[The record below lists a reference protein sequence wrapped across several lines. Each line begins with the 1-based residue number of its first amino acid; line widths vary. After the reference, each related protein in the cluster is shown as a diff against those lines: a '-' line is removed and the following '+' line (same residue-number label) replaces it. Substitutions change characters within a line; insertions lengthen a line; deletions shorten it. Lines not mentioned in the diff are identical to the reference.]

1 MEKSSKRRKTL
12 EKETE
17 REKKKVTKRTGN
29 DEAQNGM

>member
-29 DEAQNGM
+29 KV

>member
-17 REKKKVTKRTGN
+17 REKKKVTKRTGYKV
-29 DEAQNGM
+29 